1 MKGLEGNMKFLFF
14 YVMILMGYLFFISHG
29 LGEGLITE
37 YDIQIPEQPT
47 PSESWFD
54 NIWNGISNFI
64 DTVGFYWT
72 VFTIT
77 PEIEFMT
84 GLFIVFGVIIIL
96 IFIKDYLTPI
106 TQAIGNL
113 IPFT

>member
-14 YVMILMGYLFFISHG
+14 YLAILLGYAFFVSNG
-29 LGEGLITE
+29 LGEGLIAE
-37 YDIQIPEQPT
+37 YNIEVPEQPM
-47 PSESWFD
+47 PSENWFE
-54 NIWNGISNFI
+54 NVWNGISNFI
-64 DTVGFYWT
+64 DTIGFYWT

-77 PEIEFMT
+77 PELDFMT
-84 GLFIVFGVIIIL
+84 NFFILSGVVVLL

-106 TQAIGNL
+106 TQALGNL